1 MMAGSIVMLSASVPA
16 TPRAMAGPVVLKSP
30 TSARA
35 IEALARTTVSAEPA
49 MTTPTLDDAMRDRLV
64 RVVTRCGAPRG
75 TG

>member
-1 MMAGSIVMLSASVPA
+1 MRAGSMVMLSASVPA

-49 MTTPTLDDAMRDRLV
+49 MTTPTLDDAIEIASSESWPLRRSSW
-64 RVVTRCGAPRG
+64 
-75 TG
+75 